1 MGTLRCF
8 SARRAHRAGSAVG
21 AAVERVKVKEQDRS
35 PKPERRATQDQQHDH
50 KSTGSH
56 GRSAIA
62 DSQAHVR
69 QKGEHRAW
77 TDHVEQIKT
86 RAVIHARH
94 LSGHADVCLH
104 QVDDKTHD
112 DQTTVGSGHELMEA
126 NLMHGTGDGI

>member
-1 MGTLRCF
+1 MHCVYTACKQAVHVGSAR
-8 SARRAHRAGSAVG
+8 ARRAHRAGSAVG

-86 RAVIHARH
+86 
-94 LSGHADVCLH
+94 LSLT
-104 QVDDKTHD
+104 Q
-112 DQTTVGSGHELMEA
+112 
-126 NLMHGTGDGI
+126 